1 MKQPISRKQHA
12 IADFSYIPAVA
23 SLPSLAGFEDEK
35 KAVAVAR
42 ALSASA
48 AVSAFFTRAEWGVV
62 KVVPFKTHLIL
73 DVALSVFAFSSPW
86 IFGFSKNDKARNAM
100 VATGLVGL
108 MASTLSR
115 PEEMPANKK
124 ML

>member
-1 MKQPISRKQHA
+1 MEQPISRKQHA
-12 IADFSYIPAVA
+12 FADFSYIPAVA
-23 SLPSLAGFEDEK
+23 CLPSIAGFEDEK

-42 ALSASA
+42 ALSGSA

-62 KVVPFKTHLIL
+62 KVIPFKNHLIL

-86 IFGFSKNDKARNAM
+86 LFGFSKNSKARNAF
-100 VATGLVGL
+100 VATALVGL

-115 PEEMPANKK
+115 PEEMPASKK
-124 ML
+124 IL